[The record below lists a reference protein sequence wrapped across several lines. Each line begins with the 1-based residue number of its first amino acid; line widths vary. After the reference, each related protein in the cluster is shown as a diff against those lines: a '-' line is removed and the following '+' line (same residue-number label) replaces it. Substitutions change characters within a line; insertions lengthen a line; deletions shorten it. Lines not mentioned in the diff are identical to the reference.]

1 MEKISVLIVDDHT
14 VVRKGIQMILSTEP
28 GIQVV
33 GEARDG
39 QEAFEKA
46 AELQPDVILMDLAMP
61 RVDGIDAIA
70 TIKRHFPRIKI
81 IVLTTFADKEKM
93 TAAIQAGADGYQLKE
108 VEGDSLLQALQ
119 SVQRGEMPIHPRV
132 TAHLVNNRVE
142 EPPSAPDL
150 PLRSLTE
157 REKQVLQHV
166 ANGESNRE
174 IATQLSLSNGTIK
187 VHVSNILNK
196 LDVTSRTE
204 AAVLATKLGLISLN
218 EEASIGKNNNPG
230 SSVST
235 T

>member
-46 AELQPDVILMDLAMP
+46 VELQPDVILMDLAMP

-70 TIKRHFPRIKI
+70 RIKRHFPQIKI
-81 IVLTTFADKEKM
+81 IVLTTFTDKEKM
-93 TAAIQAGADGYQLKE
+93 TAAMQAGADGYQLKE

-132 TAHLVNNRVE
+132 TAHLVYNRPE
-142 EPPSAPDL
+142 EASPTSDL
-150 PLRSLTE
+150 PIRNLTD
-157 REKQVLQHV
+157 REKEVLQHV

-174 IATQLSLSNGTIK
+174 IALQLNLSNGTIK
-187 VHVSNILNK
+187 VHVSNILSK

-204 AAVLATKLGLISLN
+204 AAVLATKIGLISLS
-218 EEASIGKNNNPG
+218 EHRPSGK
-230 SSVST
+230 SSNLAE
-235 T
+235 